1 MDRAKPGPLRRPL
14 SLYMHSCRRNSLAK
28 PSWHRQNLRT
38 SPVTDRCGPDSNG
51 ITPSKPNRADRGVA
65 QRKYP
70 PHQAKRRYRADPKD
84 PSIAT
89 KPAVSLK
96 RQAVSVEVILITNH
110 LYLLSFLPMPIP
122 SEKQLLEHAC
132 HFGHP
137 KAKWNPKIAPYLY
150 GTRKGIHIFNLE
162 KTRHGLIQVV
172 DALKALQAEGK
183 TVLIVSTKQQAIP
196 LIEDMG
202 HKLGQPVVTKK
213 WIPGL
218 LTNWPTIKRRLQ
230 YYLDLRRSF
239 QTGEVEKYTKKE
251 QTALRKELAKLDA
264 ALSGV
269 ASMNGLPD
277 ALFVVDGVRDHV
289 AVLEAKKLGI
299 PVYGICDSNAN
310 PDEFTAC
317 IPANDDAVRS
327 IQLLLDTVADELAS
341 VRSKK
346 EVAKEK
352 APAEEAPRAV
362 ISGSY

>member
-1 MDRAKPGPLRRPL
+1 
-14 SLYMHSCRRNSLAK
+14 
-28 PSWHRQNLRT
+28 
-38 SPVTDRCGPDSNG
+38 
-51 ITPSKPNRADRGVA
+51 
-65 QRKYP
+65 
-70 PHQAKRRYRADPKD
+70 
-84 PSIAT
+84 
-89 KPAVSLK
+89 
-96 RQAVSVEVILITNH
+96 
-110 LYLLSFLPMPIP
+110 MPIP

-137 KAKWNPKIAPYLY
+137 KSKWNPKIAPYLY
-150 GTRKGIHIFNLE
+150 GSRKGIHIFDLE
-162 KTRHGLIQVV
+162 KTRKGLEGVV

-183 TVLIVSTKQQAIP
+183 TILFVSTKQQSIP

-202 HKLGQPVVTKK
+202 RKLNQPIVTKK

-251 QTALRKELAKLDA
+251 QTQLRKELAKLDA

-269 ASMNGLPD
+269 AAMSGLPD

-289 AVLEAKKLGI
+289 AVLEAKKLSI
-299 PVYGICDSNAN
+299 PVFGICDSNAD
-310 PDEFTAC
+310 PDEYTAC

-327 IQLLLDTVADELAS
+327 IQILLDTIADEMAS
-341 VRSKK
+341 VRGRK
-346 EVAKEK
+346 EVAKEQEK
-352 APAEEAPRAV
+352 VAAPEERAV